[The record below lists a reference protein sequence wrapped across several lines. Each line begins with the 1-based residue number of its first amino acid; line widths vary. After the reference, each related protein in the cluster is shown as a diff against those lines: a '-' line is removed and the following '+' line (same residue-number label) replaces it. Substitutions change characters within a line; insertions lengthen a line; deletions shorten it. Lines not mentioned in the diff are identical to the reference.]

1 MGAPEQVQIAEERM
15 KVLVTGGAGYIGS
28 HTCKALASAGHVPIA
43 FDNLSR
49 GHRWAVKWGPLVYGD
64 VRDTNGVRK
73 AIEANDID
81 AVIHFA
87 AFAYVGE
94 SVEQPNHYY
103 QNNVGG
109 LLSILDAMVSCGVH
123 RIVFSSTCAVY
134 GIPEGLPIGET
145 TPCSPINPY
154 GRTKLMCEHILTDH
168 ARAYDLGSIALR
180 YFNAAGAD
188 AEGDIGEA
196 HDPETHLIPLILQ
209 AAAGMRDEIRV
220 MGDDYDTPDGT
231 CIRDYIHVTDLAN
244 AHVCALHKCER
255 GVSDAINLGTGAGY
269 SVNEIIEAVRSV
281 TQRDFRVISAPRR
294 SGDPPS
300 LIANPAKA
308 GAKLGWR
315 ASHSDLNN
323 IILTAWTWL
332 EKQTKLTTKQ
342 QG

>member
-1 MGAPEQVQIAEERM
+1 MGSPQRVQIAEERM

-28 HTCKALASAGHVPIA
+28 HTCKALASAGHVPVA

-64 VRDTNGVRK
+64 VRDTNEVRK
-73 AIEANDID
+73 AIEAHDID

-94 SVEQPNHYY
+94 SVEDPNQYY

-134 GIPEGLPIGET
+134 GIPESLPIAET
-145 TPCSPINPY
+145 TLCSPINPY
-154 GRTKLMCEHILTDH
+154 GRTKLMCEHILADH
-168 ARAYDLGSIALR
+168 ASAYELGSIALR
-180 YFNAAGAD
+180 YFNAAGGD
-188 AEGDIGEA
+188 SEGDIGEA

-220 MGDDYDTPDGT
+220 MGDDYDTRDGT
-231 CIRDYIHVTDLAN
+231 CIRDYIHVTDLAD
-244 AHVCALHKCER
+244 AHVRALHECEP
-255 GVSDAINLGTGAGY
+255 GVSDAINLGTGAGF

-281 TQRDFRVISAPRR
+281 TQRDFRVVIAPRR
-294 SGDPPS
+294 PGDPPS
-300 LIANPAKA
+300 LIASPAKA
-308 GAKLGWR
+308 EAKLGWR
-315 ASHSDLNN
+315 ASHSNLNN
-323 IILTAWTWL
+323 IIQTAWSWL
-332 EKQTKLTTKQ
+332 EKHNNLADTQD
-342 QG
+342 